1 MYYTG
6 VCYNVSFFPVFYYN
20 SNYFV
25 TKSYKIFYFHFPF
38 LGVGRIK
45 KGWGWGSGRQTESQI
60 CVSSFTNHNF
70 VWRCLI
76 SEKHRLFEYG
86 FNIFFHPLLLW
97 LLKSYTIQNP
107 GSFLFFLQDILFP
120 HKLHKEKCI

>member
-38 LGVGRIK
+38 LGVGRSK
-45 KGWGWGSGRQTESQI
+45 RGGGGDREGRQ
-60 CVSSFTNHNF
+60 NHRF
-70 VWRCLI
+70 VFPVLQT
-76 SEKHRLFEYG
+76 
-86 FNIFFHPLLLW
+86 
-97 LLKSYTIQNP
+97 TILS
-107 GSFLFFLQDILFP
+107 GDVYFR
-120 HKLHKEKCI
+120 ET